1 MSGFSNFA
9 ISFSIICILAG
20 GITSFPQGYCS
31 VGGAAIGLG
40 WPACCLLSLCVA
52 LAMAQLASAFPTAGG
67 LYHWAAILGGRGWGW
82 LTAWFNLAGLITAL
96 AAINVGAYQ
105 FGLRAVCNLL
115 NVSPADWLGENQLTA
130 QVLGVLAITTAQA
143 ILNHLGIRLTAALT
157 DFSGYWILF
166 FSIVLTGVMLS
177 YAPALDF
184 SRLFTFTNYSG
195 AAGGNIWPEQGNVG
209 WLFLL
214 GFLLPAYTVTGF
226 DASAH
231 TSEETVGASHHV
243 PRGIVRSVLV
253 SGVFGWVMLSAIVL
267 AIPDMDEAARQGSE
281 SFHWIVGQILPKQL
295 WSVLAL
301 GIVIA
306 QFFCGLATVTS
317 ASRMA
322 YAFARD
328 GGLPFSDHVR
338 SVSREVSHAGRSHLE
353 RGAALGRVCRS
364 HADLFDDHRRLHDL
378 SLYFLCDTH
387 GPGPGRLWPRLDA
400 HGSLE
405 SGGHAVSRRGRAL
418 DSRLRADLVGR
429 HSAAQRTEPRGPC
442 WWRCCLTAVVW
453 IGYERSHFRGPPH
466 GRVESHA
473 RRPAVSCRGRSKSKA
488 ADRTPITTDKNT
500 RDAATAMSRAIRLVG
515 LDCGSTTTSAVVAT
529 ARLATGALGRVE
541 IGELES
547 VFRSPVVFTPFDGE
561 HIDAAAMS
569 RLLDAWL
576 AESGTDLRNSLA
588 AARW

>member
-1 MSGFSNFA
+1 MSDELQESAANSVGPTDQERHGRTVAEDILLLNSLGYGQELLRRMSGFSNFA
-9 ISFSIICILAG
+9 ISLSIICILAG
-20 GITSFPQGYCS
+20 GITSFPQGFSS

-40 WPACCLLSLCVA
+40 WPVCCLLSLCVA

-96 AAINVGAYQ
+96 AAINVGTYQ
-105 FGLRAVCNLL
+105 FGLRALCNLL
-115 NVSPADWLGENQLTA
+115 NVSPAEWLGENQLTA
-130 QVLGVLAITTAQA
+130 QVLGVLAITSAQA
-143 ILNHLGIRLTAALT
+143 FLNHLGIRLTAALT

-166 FSIVLTGVMLS
+166 FSIVLTGVMLA
-177 YAPALDF
+177 YAPTLDF
-184 SRLFTFTNYSG
+184 SRLITFANYSG
-195 AAGGNIWPEQGNVG
+195 TAGGNIWPREDNVA

-267 AIPDMDEAARQGSE
+267 AIPDMNEAARHGSE

-328 GGLPFSDHVR
+328 GGLPFSAHVR
-338 SVSREVSHAGRSHLE
+338 SVSRKYRTPAVAIWSVALLSVAFVVHTQTYSTITGACTIFLYISYVIPTALGLVVFGRSWTHM
-353 RGAALGRVCRS
+353 GPWNLGGTVYRAV
-364 HADLFDDHRRLHDL
+364 AVL
-378 SLYFLCDTH
+378 SILGCGLI
-387 GPGPGRLWPRLDA
+387 L
-400 HGSLE
+400 
-405 SGGHAVSRRGRAL
+405 
-418 DSRLRADLVGR
+418 LVGIQPPNDQNLWTVLG
-429 HSAAQRTEPRGPC
+429 ALA
-442 WWRCCLTAVVW
+442 LTAVVW
-453 IGYERSHFRGPPH
+453 IGYERSHFRGPPQ
-466 GRVESHA
+466 GVLNRTRASDTAAPRPVEVES
-473 RRPAVSCRGRSKSKA
+473 G
-488 ADRTPITTDKNT
+488 
-500 RDAATAMSRAIRLVG
+500 
-515 LDCGSTTTSAVVAT
+515 
-529 ARLATGALGRVE
+529 
-541 IGELES
+541 
-547 VFRSPVVFTPFDGE
+547 
-561 HIDAAAMS
+561 
-569 RLLDAWL
+569 
-576 AESGTDLRNSLA
+576 
-588 AARW
+588 